1 MHLDE
6 SPPTGRSRH
15 PGRGHP
21 LLVLPL
27 LSCAVLVAALAYG
40 TSLAGARSQRSRP
53 VASAAGLQPLSE
65 NEYFSVDEV
74 TENHIVGRGRSQGAV
89 SGTGSTT
96 MNLISA
102 SKAKGEFTSRSGSD
116 SVTVKF
122 AATYSISGEW
132 AYFTGT
138 VIGVSGT
145 GRYANAVGRKIGFSG
160 KMNRVKETMTMTA
173 TGQWSP

>member
-1 MHLDE
+1 MHLYE
-6 SPPTGRSRH
+6 SPPTAR
-15 PGRGHP
+15 PGHGGLGHR
-21 LLVLPL
+21 LAL
-27 LSCAVLVAALAYG
+27 LSCAVLVAALVYG
-40 TSLAGARSQRSRP
+40 TSQAGAQGQRPRS
-53 VASAAGLQPLSE
+53 VASAAGLQSLSE

-122 AATYSISGEW
+122 TAAYSISGEW

-145 GRYANAVGRKIGFSG
+145 GRYAHAVGRKIAFSG